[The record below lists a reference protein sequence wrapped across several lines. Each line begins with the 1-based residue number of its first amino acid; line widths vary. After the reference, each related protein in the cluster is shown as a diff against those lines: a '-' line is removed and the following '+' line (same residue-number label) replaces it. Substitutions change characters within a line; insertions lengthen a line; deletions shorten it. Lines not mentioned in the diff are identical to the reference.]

1 MTALPK
7 LGSPVTRR
15 LRVQS
20 NGWIVLKTRQSRSVS
35 TTGARDLIF
44 NIQWFSTKGWVN
56 HGEFVDD
63 LMARQCFREQRERN
77 RSIRWRLIARNEHG
91 QVVLPRNWRGPIQ

>member
-7 LGSPVTRR
+7 PGSPVTRS

-20 NGWIVLKTRQSRSVS
+20 NGWIVLETRSPGRISS
-35 TTGARDLIF
+35 GSARDLIF
-44 NIQWFSTKGWVN
+44 NIQWLSNKGWIN

-63 LMARQCFREQRERN
+63 LTARQCFREQRERN

-91 QVVLPRNWRGPIQ
+91 QVVLPRGWGGPIQ